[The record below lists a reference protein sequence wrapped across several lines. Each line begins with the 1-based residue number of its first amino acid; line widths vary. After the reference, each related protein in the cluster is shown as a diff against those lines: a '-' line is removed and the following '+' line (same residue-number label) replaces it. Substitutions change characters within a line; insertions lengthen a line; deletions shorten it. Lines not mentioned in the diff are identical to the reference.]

1 MNMKEFLSF
10 LSVIFVIIGLILYSK
25 ETKQKKNK
33 PNLVVFLLLLILAII
48 NTTTYI
54 IIVKDIIKGL
64 FLIATVIANMI
75 VTIVTIRSK
84 NFLFLK
90 RDLWIVAIGIILIF
104 IMIKIFSVKD
114 IHIIMQVA
122 TTIPFIPLLVG
133 VIKKDGIE
141 PFYPWVIIFL
151 SSIFALLTVLVD
163 YSNYWSLIHPI
174 RSMFLQIILLVCIK
188 VYKKPL
194 VI

>member
-1 MNMKEFLSF
+1 MKEFFSILS
-10 LSVIFVIIGLILYSK
+10 LLAIIIGLILYSK

-33 PNLVVFLLLLILAII
+33 PNLVVFLMLLLLAII

-54 IIVKDIIKGL
+54 IIVRDLYKSL
-64 FLIATVIANMI
+64 FLIATVLANLL
-75 VTIVTIRSK
+75 VTIVTIKSK

-90 RDLWIVAIGIILIF
+90 RDLWIVAIGITCIF
-104 IMIKIFSVKD
+104 IMIKVFSVKD

-122 TTIPFIPLLVG
+122 TTIPFISLLIG

-163 YSNYWSLIHPI
+163 YSDYWSLIHPI
-174 RSMFLQIILLVCIK
+174 RSMILQIILLICIK
-188 VYKKPL
+188 IYKRPL
-194 VI
+194 AF